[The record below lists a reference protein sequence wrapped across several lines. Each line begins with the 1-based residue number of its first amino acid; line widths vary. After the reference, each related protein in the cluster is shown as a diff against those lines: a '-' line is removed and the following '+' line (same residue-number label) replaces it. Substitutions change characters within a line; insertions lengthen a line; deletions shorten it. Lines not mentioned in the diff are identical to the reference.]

1 MSGVSM
7 NQISVQHIKSKYGKK
22 QVLTDVNLEIEKG
35 QCVGILGANGC
46 GKSTLL
52 SVLAGVRRP
61 DGGSIFFQGK
71 EMTGKQGQKVWKSFA
86 GYVPQEDFLLPELTV
101 WDNLLLF
108 YTDRDILRREL
119 EEGFLGVLGLRQMC
133 RIKVSHLSGGMKKRA
148 SIGCALAG
156 KPPVLIL
163 DEPGAALDIPGK
175 LEIRRYLKLYKETG
189 GTVILATHEESDL
202 DLCDQLYVLGNGK
215 CRRIDITVRGEE
227 LNKLLLFP

>member
-1 MSGVSM
+1 MSM
-7 NQISVQHIKSKYGKK
+7 NKISVQHLKSKYGKK
-22 QVLTDVNLEIEKG
+22 QVLTDVNLEIETG

-108 YTDRDILRREL
+108 YVDRDILRREL
-119 EEGFLGVLGLRQMC
+119 EQGFLGALGLQQMC
-133 RIKVSHLSGGMKKRA
+133 RIKVSRLSGGMKKRT

-163 DEPGAALDIPGK
+163 DEPGAALDIPGR
-175 LEIRRYLKLYKETG
+175 LEIRRYLKMYKETG

-215 CRRIDITVRGEE
+215 CRRIDTTVRGEA
-227 LNKLLLFP
+227 LNKLFLLP